1 MSRRAGKIMF
11 AFLRVRY
18 YNKKEGGAGS
28 APPERRRFM
37 KLPSDGAMLLS
48 FLNTKLRD
56 EYASLNAFCSA
67 YDVEPAALCEKLAAL
82 NYRYA
87 EKQNQFV

>member
-1 MSRRAGKIMF
+1 MKPDRRGLLF
-11 AFLRVRY
+11 
-18 YNKKEGGAGS
+18 
-28 APPERRRFM
+28 RRQTRILQTENDDHKRRLSNM
-37 KLPSDGAMLLS
+37 DLPQDPVILLS
-48 FLNTKLRD
+48 FVNTKLRD